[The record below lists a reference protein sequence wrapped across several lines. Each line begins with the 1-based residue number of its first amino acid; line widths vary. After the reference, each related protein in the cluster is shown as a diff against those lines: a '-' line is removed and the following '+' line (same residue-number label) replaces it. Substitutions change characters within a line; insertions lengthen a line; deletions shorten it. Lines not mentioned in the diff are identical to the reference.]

1 MGAGDSPARFETHN
15 WIAVQNP
22 TSEFLIVGL
31 VFGTKRLRNMGDDLG
46 TAIKGFRKGMRDT
59 QDQGL
64 LKADSS
70 GRPEDAEAVFRHADW
85 K

>member
-1 MGAGDSPARFETHN
+1 MKMSGIGSIWH
-15 WIAVQNP
+15 WLILLV
-22 TSEFLIVGL
+22 IVGL

-70 GRPEDAEAVFRHADW
+70 GRPEDAEAAFRHADW